1 MRGLGCAPPPLML
14 YPFWLASWGKRV
26 SLTNTAVEL
35 RTKTPVAVVPTTT
48 TPEETTATPTAAA
61 AGMNSLFSPLKG
73 QAPTAAAG
81 GAAAARL
88 AGSPPSHSSLSSCLF
103 SSAIDSPLEVGTPLA
118 SPSSSFPPA
127 LQKEKEKEAEVA
139 ASVFDADSYLDRP
152 YSLSLS
158 PSSSSNSSAA
168 SVAASVIQTCNDTEK
183 GSRQQQPHSQHHA
196 RHASKPPLVAT
207 GPQPQHSSGEA
218 TGVSTSTFRTHY
230 WTASENKDSELQQA
244 EEDAND
250 EQGEQE
256 AEMLTFDAKF
266 LQRLV
271 EERLHDFSE
280 KIHHDMTNLHL
291 ELIRQS
297 QLQQRAVQQLMK
309 QNEKAQRQL
318 LQEVQVLRE
327 ENKRLRELYGADP

>member
-1 MRGLGCAPPPLML
+1 
-14 YPFWLASWGKRV
+14 
-26 SLTNTAVEL
+26 
-35 RTKTPVAVVPTTT
+35 
-48 TPEETTATPTAAA
+48 
-61 AGMNSLFSPLKG
+61 MNSLFSPLKG
-73 QAPTAAAG
+73 QAPATG

-118 SPSSSFPPA
+118 STSSSFPPA
-127 LQKEKEKEAEVA
+127 LQKKEKEAEVV
-139 ASVFDADSYLDRP
+139 ASVFDADSYLGRP

-158 PSSSSNSSAA
+158 PSSSNSSAA
-168 SVAASVIQTCNDTEK
+168 SVATSVRQTCNDTEK
-183 GSRQQQPHSQHHA
+183 GSRQQQLHSQHTA
-196 RHASKPPLVAT
+196 RHASKPPPVAT

-218 TGVSTSTFRTHY
+218 TGVSTSTFRTHLRS
-230 WTASENKDSELQQA
+230 APENKDSVWQQA
-244 EEDAND
+244 EEDANE

-256 AEMLTFDAKF
+256 AEMLTFEAKF

-297 QLQQRAVQQLMK
+297 QLQQV
-309 QNEKAQRQL
+309 
-318 LQEVQVLRE
+318 
-327 ENKRLRELYGADP
+327 RLSPSSALCSLHWFFFAHHSRTY